1 MFNLRLVL
9 SFLLILFFSSFI
21 QENVSFSKS
30 KEEIQYELEEE
41 YINNREDLSWGEKAK
56 ARDEAYTRIFGKSD
70 TEKFM
75 EGGGCWLVC
84 GGVILAII
92 ISAIIGT
99 KKQPTTS
106 GRKNEAPSSS
116 IVRKAYNEKYNT
128 KNGKVLSSSNSELV
142 NNDEIKKCPYC
153 AEIIK
158 KEAIVCRYC
167 KKDLK

>member
-1 MFNLRLVL
+1 MFKLRLFL

-21 QENVSFSKS
+21 QENISFSKS

-41 YINNREDLSWGEKAK
+41 YINNRKDLSWGEKAK
-56 ARDEAYTRIFGKSD
+56 ARVEAYDRIFGKSD
-70 TEKFM
+70 TE
-75 EGGGCWLVC
+75 GVGCWLVC

-116 IVRKAYNEKYNT
+116 IVRKAYNEKYNN
-128 KNGKVLSSSNSELV
+128 KNGKALSSSNSELV
-142 NNDEIKKCPYC
+142 NDDETKKCPYC

-167 KKDLK
+167 KRDLK